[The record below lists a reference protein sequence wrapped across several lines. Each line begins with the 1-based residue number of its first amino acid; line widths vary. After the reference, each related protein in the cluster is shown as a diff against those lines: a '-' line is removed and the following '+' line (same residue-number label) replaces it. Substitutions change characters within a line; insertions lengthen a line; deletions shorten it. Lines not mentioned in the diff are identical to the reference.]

1 LVTQGP
7 KPLITTIIPTY
18 RRPKLLRRAISSVLA
33 QTYPHFRLCVYDNA
47 SGDETASVV
56 VEFAR
61 GDPRVHYHC
70 QPENIGALRNFIYGA
85 ERVDT
90 PFFSFLSD
98 DDLLLPAFYE
108 TALAGFEKY
117 PEAILS
123 VTPTLQVDGRGVIL
137 KVPLAAW
144 KPGLYHPPKG
154 LRAMLKYK
162 PATWTGVL
170 FRREVI
176 EKVGMLDEEVG
187 DASDLDFELR
197 AAARF
202 PVVVSRQPGAIF
214 SFRSSPLSDLL
225 RFQASW
231 PGWEKM
237 IRNLTEDKR
246 IPAEARL
253 HAEQAL
259 REGPKRDLFR
269 DGLGSILRK
278 DWAYTDKAVEVLHNH
293 YNSRGRAFLLRGTAK
308 MFRFFPPVYYV
319 SFSLIALRRALRK
332 LFLQKNFKAYAPR
345 TY

>member
-1 LVTQGP
+1 MVTQGS
-7 KPLITTIIPTY
+7 KPLITTVIPTY
-18 RRPKLLRRAISSVLA
+18 RRPKLLRRAISSVLT

-56 VEFAR
+56 AEFAR
-61 GDPRVHYHC
+61 RDPRVHYHC
-70 QPENIGALRNFIYGA
+70 QPENIGLLRNFIYGA

-117 PEAILS
+117 PEAIVS
-123 VTPTLQVDGRGVIL
+123 ITPTVLVDDQGSIV

-144 KPGLYHPPKG
+144 KPGLYRPPKG

-162 PATWTGVL
+162 PSTWTGVL

-187 DASDLDFELR
+187 DAADLDFEYR

-202 PVVVSRQPGAIF
+202 PVVISRQPGAIF

-237 IRNLTEDKR
+237 IRNLAEDER
-246 IPAEARL
+246 IPIDARI
-253 HAEQAL
+253 HAEQSL
-259 REGPKRDLFR
+259 REGPKRDLLR
-269 DGLGSILRK
+269 DGFGSILRK
-278 DWAYTDKAVEVLHNH
+278 DWAYTYTAAEVLCNR
-293 YNSRGRAFLLRGTAK
+293 YNSKGRAFLLRSIAK
-308 MFRFFPPVYYV
+308 MFKFFPPAYYV
-319 SFSLIALRRALRK
+319 PVSVYALRRALRK
-332 LFLQKNFKAYAPR
+332 FYLQKKFRAYAPR

>member
-1 LVTQGP
+1 
-7 KPLITTIIPTY
+7 
-18 RRPKLLRRAISSVLA
+18 
-33 QTYPHFRLCVYDNA
+33 
-47 SGDETASVV
+47 
-56 VEFAR
+56 
-61 GDPRVHYHC
+61 
-70 QPENIGALRNFIYGA
+70 LRNFIYGA

-108 TALAGFEKY
+108 TALAGFDKY

-123 VTPTLQVDGRGVIL
+123 ATPTLQVDDQGRIL

-144 KPGLYHPPKG
+144 KPGLYRPPEG
-154 LRAMLKYK
+154 LWAMLKYK

-187 DASDLDFELR
+187 DAADVDFEFR

-202 PVVVSRQPGAIF
+202 PVVVSPQPGAIF

-237 IRNLTEDKR
+237 IRNLADDER
-246 IPAEARL
+246 IPSEARIR
-253 HAEQAL
+253 AEQSL
-259 REGPKRDLFR
+259 REGPKRDLLW
-269 DGLGSILRK
+269 DGFGSILRK
-278 DWAYTDKAVEVLHNH
+278 DWAYTDKAADVLCNH
-293 YNSRGRAFLLRGTAK
+293 YNSRGRAFLLRSIAK
-308 MFRFFPPVYYV
+308 MFRFFPPAYYV
-319 SFSLIALRRALRK
+319 SFSVIALRRALRK
-332 LFLQKNFKAYAPR
+332 FYLRKKFNAYAPR

>member
-1 LVTQGP
+1 LITQGS
-7 KPLITTIIPTY
+7 KPLITTVTPTY
-18 RRPKLLRRAISSVLA
+18 RRPELLRRAIRSVLA

-56 VEFAR
+56 AEFAR
-61 GDPRVHYHC
+61 VDPRVYYHC

-123 VTPTLQVDGRGVIL
+123 VTPTLQVDDQGNIL
-137 KVPLAAW
+137 KVPIAAW
-144 KPGLYHPPKG
+144 KPGLYRPPKG

-162 PATWTGVL
+162 PVTWTGVL

-187 DASDLDFELR
+187 DAADVDFEFR

-214 SFRSSPLSDLL
+214 SFRSAPLSDLL

-237 IRNLTEDKR
+237 IRNLAEDER
-246 IPAEARL
+246 IPSDARI

-259 REGPKRDLFR
+259 REGPKRELLWCGFA
-269 DGLGSILRK
+269 SILRR
-278 DWAYTDKAVEVLHNH
+278 DWAYTHEAAEVLCNH
-293 YNSRGRAFLLRGTAK
+293 YNSRGRAFLLRSVSK

-319 SFSLIALRRALRK
+319 SVSVNALRK
-332 LFLQKNFKAYAPR
+332 APRKFCLRKKFNAYAPR

>member
-1 LVTQGP
+1 MAASDSEA
-7 KPLITTIIPTY
+7 LITTIIPTY
-18 RRPKLLRRAISSVLA
+18 RRPRLLRRAIESALA
-33 QTYPHFRLCVYDNA
+33 QTYPHLQVCVYDNA

-56 VEFAR
+56 QEFAR

-108 TALAGFEKY
+108 TALTAFEKY

-123 VTPTLQVDGRGVIL
+123 VTPTVLLDDKGSIL

-144 KPGLYHPPKG
+144 NPGLYRPPEG
-154 LRAMLKYK
+154 LRAMLKYA
-162 PATWTGVL
+162 PVTWTGVL

-176 EKVGMLDEEVG
+176 ERVGMLDEEVG
-187 DASDLDFELR
+187 DASDLDFEFR

-214 SFRSSPLSDLL
+214 SFRSSPLADLL

-237 IRNLTEDKR
+237 IRNLAEDER
-246 IPAEARL
+246 IPLDARI

-259 REGPKRDLFR
+259 REGPKRDLMR
-269 DGLGSILRK
+269 DGLASILRK
-278 DWAYTDKAVEVLHNH
+278 DWAYTNKAVEVLCNH
-293 YNSRGRAFLLRGTAK
+293 YNSRGRAFLLRSTSK
-308 MFRFFPPVYYV
+308 VFKFFPPARYV
-319 SFSLIALRRALRK
+319 SVSLIGLRRALRRFYLRK
-332 LFLQKNFKAYAPR
+332 KFTAYAPR
-345 TY
+345 SY

>member
-1 LVTQGP
+1 LVTQGS

-18 RRPKLLRRAISSVLA
+18 RRPKVLRRAISSVLA
-33 QTYPHFRLCVYDNA
+33 QTYPHFRICVYDNA

-56 VEFAR
+56 AEFAR
-61 GDPRVHYHC
+61 GDPRVHYYC
-70 QPENIGALRNFIYGA
+70 QPENIGAYPNFIYGA

-123 VTPTLQVDGRGVIL
+123 ITPTILVDDQGNIVRVT
-137 KVPLAAW
+137 LAAW
-144 KPGLYHPPKG
+144 KPGLYRPPMG
-154 LRAMLKYK
+154 LRAMLKHT
-162 PATWTGVL
+162 PVRWTGVL
-170 FRREVI
+170 FRREVL
-176 EKVGMLDEEVG
+176 EKVGTLDEGVG
-187 DASDLDFELR
+187 DTADLDFEFR

-202 PVVVSRQPGAIF
+202 PFVVSRQPGGIF

-237 IRNLTEDKR
+237 IRNLAEDER
-246 IPAEARL
+246 IPIDARI
-253 HAEQAL
+253 HAERAL
-259 REGPKRDLFR
+259 REGPKRDLLR
-269 DGLGSILRK
+269 DGFGSILRK
-278 DWAYTDKAVEVLHNH
+278 DRAYTYKAAEVLCNH
-293 YNSRGRAFLLRGTAK
+293 YNSRGRAFLLRSVAK
-308 MFRFFPPVYYV
+308 MFRFFPPAYYV
-319 SFSLIALRRALRK
+319 SFSVIALRRALRK
-332 LFLQKNFKAYAPR
+332 FYLRKKFKACAPR